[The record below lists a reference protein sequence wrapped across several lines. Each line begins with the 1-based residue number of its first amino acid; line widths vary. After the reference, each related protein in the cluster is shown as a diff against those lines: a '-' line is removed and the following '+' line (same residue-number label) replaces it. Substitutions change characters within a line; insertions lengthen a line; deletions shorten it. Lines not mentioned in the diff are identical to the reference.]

1 MNRMLK
7 GEALLGANVKSEGI
21 NFGIYSKNGTGV
33 VLNIFKDE
41 LENEPI
47 QSYKLIPEHNRTGDI
62 WHCFIPSL
70 SGEVFYTWKID
81 GPSNFSKG
89 HRFNKEVHLLD
100 PYAKIYTENKNG
112 VIRKAVALDTSFLEE
127 EVKRLNHSIGD
138 MIVYEMHVSL
148 FTKSKT
154 CKIKNKGTYAGLI
167 ENIEHLKKLG
177 VTTVELLPIQEFDET
192 SAGKNPIT
200 EEKLTNVWGYNTIGF
215 FATSS
220 KYSSFSNSYKEK
232 LKEFRKMVDSFHKAG
247 IEVILDVVYNHTA
260 EGNENGPV
268 LNFKGMDNTIFYI
281 LEKNKTYYT
290 NYSGTGNTLNCNHP
304 AVKTMILDS
313 LRYWYSMMGVD
324 GFRFDLGTILGRG
337 SNGEWLKE
345 HNLLQDIAEDPIL
358 SRAKF
363 FTEPWDASGGY
374 YPKEFPKN
382 FSVWNDKFRD
392 VVRGF
397 IKGDSGMVGELVKR
411 VGGSPDIFNGEKNS
425 SNSLNFITA
434 HDGFT
439 MWDLVSYNQK
449 NNIANGENNRDG
461 ENNNRS
467 WNHGLEGPTSC
478 SRIFDLRKKQIK
490 NMINILILSKGI
502 PMILMGDEIGK
513 TQLGNNNTYCQDN
526 EMNYLNWDRENEFED
541 INFYF
546 SELIKF
552 RKIHKSLKRS
562 ESIGQE
568 NKITIHGIKS
578 EFPDLSYYSHSIG
591 FMFQYDKNAEIYAG
605 FNSYHQPLDFELPTI
620 HGKEWHL
627 VSDTSRKG
635 KKSFLEETEIICDGK
650 YTIESRSSIIAI
662 AKNIITKS

>member
-345 HNLLQDIAEDPIL
+345 H
-358 SRAKF
+358 
-363 FTEPWDASGGY
+363 
-374 YPKEFPKN
+374 
-382 FSVWNDKFRD
+382 
-392 VVRGF
+392 
-397 IKGDSGMVGELVKR
+397 
-411 VGGSPDIFNGEKNS
+411 
-425 SNSLNFITA
+425 
-434 HDGFT
+434 
-439 MWDLVSYNQK
+439 
-449 NNIANGENNRDG
+449 
-461 ENNNRS
+461 
-467 WNHGLEGPTSC
+467 
-478 SRIFDLRKKQIK
+478 
-490 NMINILILSKGI
+490 
-502 PMILMGDEIGK
+502 
-513 TQLGNNNTYCQDN
+513 
-526 EMNYLNWDRENEFED
+526 
-541 INFYF
+541 
-546 SELIKF
+546 
-552 RKIHKSLKRS
+552 
-562 ESIGQE
+562 
-568 NKITIHGIKS
+568 
-578 EFPDLSYYSHSIG
+578 
-591 FMFQYDKNAEIYAG
+591 
-605 FNSYHQPLDFELPTI
+605 
-620 HGKEWHL
+620 
-627 VSDTSRKG
+627 
-635 KKSFLEETEIICDGK
+635 
-650 YTIESRSSIIAI
+650 
-662 AKNIITKS
+662 